1 MEPIVPYIHY
11 DGTAAEALAFYE
23 KALGG
28 KTLFKSTFGES
39 PMPVPDEYKSKL
51 MHGSFRAGNL
61 VLMVSDCPPEFKVQQ
76 GNNVSLSLSFE
87 SREEQTKAF
96 NALAEGGTVKMAL
109 QDTFWGA
116 YFGMLTDKFGIHWM
130 LSTEM
135 PKNK

>member
-1 MEPIVPYIHY
+1 MDPIVPYIHY
-11 DGTAAEALAFYE
+11 DGTAADALAFYE
-23 KALGG
+23 KALDG
-28 KTLFKSTFGES
+28 KILYKSTFGES
-39 PMPVPDEYKSKL
+39 PMPVPEEYKNKL
-51 MHGSFRAGNL
+51 MHGSLQAGKL
-61 VLMVSDCPPEFKVQQ
+61 HIMVSDCPPEFKIQM
-76 GNNVSLSLSFE
+76 GNNVSLSLSFD
-87 SREEQTKAF
+87 SKDEQIKVF